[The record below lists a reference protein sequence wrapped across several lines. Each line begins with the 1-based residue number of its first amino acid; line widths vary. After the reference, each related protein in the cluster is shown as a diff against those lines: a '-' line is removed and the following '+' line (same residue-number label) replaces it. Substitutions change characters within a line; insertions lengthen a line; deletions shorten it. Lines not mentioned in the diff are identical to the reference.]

1 MECGY
6 RFVVKSDMID
16 NLQKV
21 PRSLLH
27 ACWCIIVICVYFF
40 SSTMNVYGEVID
52 RIVAVINDDIITMSE
67 FLGEGEEIYQQ
78 LSRGKKG
85 DSLEQALEKVQLDVL
100 SHLIDK
106 RIIHQKAVSMG
117 ITVSNA
123 ELTKAFDYML
133 KRDNMDY
140 AGFKEKFAHTGRTIK
155 SYKHLIA
162 ERLLQTKLFEL
173 EVHSKVVITEPKIK
187 EYYWRKYVVGEMV
200 EGFHILHIG
209 VMWDSSV
216 KQSKLSAK
224 KQADKIRVMAF
235 LKDESFTTLAKE
247 YSGLPSARVGGDAG
261 VVNGKE
267 MDHRMWEVIARME
280 PGGISEVVETSTGYH
295 IFKLLSKKEG
305 VKQTIAPYESVRME
319 IQDMARY
326 AAINERY
333 MQWMSK
339 LRGNAHIETRL

>member
-1 MECGY
+1 M
-6 RFVVKSDMID
+6 SA

-21 PRSLLH
+21 PGSLLN
-27 ACWCIIVICVYFF
+27 AGLCIIAICVYFF
-40 SSTMNVYGEVID
+40 SYSMNLYGEVID

-67 FLGEGEEIYQQ
+67 FLQDGEEIYQQ
-78 LSRGKKG
+78 LSGVKKY
-85 DSLEQALEKVQLDVL
+85 DSLDQASEKVQLDVL
-100 SHLIDK
+100 THLIDK
-106 RIIHQKAVSMG
+106 RIIHQKAVSLG
-117 ITVSNA
+117 IVVSDA

-140 AGFKEKFAHTGRTIK
+140 AGFNEKLDQAGQTME
-155 SYKHLIA
+155 SYKDLIA

-187 EYYWRKYVVGEMV
+187 EYYWRKYVIGEMA

-209 VMWDSSV
+209 VMWDGSV
-216 KQSKLSAK
+216 GKLSAK

-261 VVNGKE
+261 IVTGKE
-267 MDHRMWEVIARME
+267 IDHRMWEVIAGME
-280 PGGISEVVETSTGYH
+280 PGEISDVVETSTGYH

-319 IQDMARY
+319 IQDMASY

-333 MQWMSK
+333 MQWMNE

>member
-6 RFVVKSDMID
+6 RFVVKSDMGA

-21 PRSLLH
+21 PGSFLNAGL
-27 ACWCIIVICVYFF
+27 CIIVIYVYLF
-40 SSTMNVYGEVID
+40 SSPMNVYGEVID

-67 FLGEGEEIYQQ
+67 FLWEGEEIYQQ

-85 DSLEQALEKVQLDVL
+85 CSLDQALEKVQLDVL
-100 SHLIDK
+100 DHLIDK
-106 RIIHQKAVSMG
+106 RIIHQKAVSLG

-140 AGFKEKFAHTGRTIK
+140 AGFKEKLDQAGQTMK
-155 SYKHLIA
+155 SYKDLIA

-187 EYYWRKYVVGEMV
+187 EYYWRKYVIGEMA
-200 EGFHILHIG
+200 EGFHVLHIG
-209 VMWDSSV
+209 VMWDASV

-261 VVNGKE
+261 IVTGKE
-267 MDHRMWEVIARME
+267 MDHRMWEVITRMK
-280 PGGISEVVETSTGYH
+280 PGGISEVVETLTGYH

-333 MQWMSK
+333 MQWMNE
-339 LRGNAHIETRL
+339 LRGDAHIETRL